1 MGSSAVN
8 QSRLSAMAT
17 DDHRFWRKYSAVN
30 ALRTIAF
37 YLLLLVLFFPFFFV
51 FAWMIEGAFKT
62 QLQNTSIPPLFIFRP
77 TMENFYTVFH
87 RNPMVRFLLNS
98 AIVGCGA
105 TLLALVFGLPA
116 AYGIARYKQ
125 KRLPVAILVARIMPG
140 ISFLVPWFIM
150 FSKLK
155 MIGSYPA
162 LILAHLLITLPM
174 TIWLMIGFFEDI
186 PKGLD
191 EAALIDGCNPFQAFL
206 RVSMP
211 LTRPGIA
218 ASAILSF
225 IFSWNNFLFSL
236 VLSSQQ
242 TRPLPVAVFFFISYT
257 QIDWGGL
264 NAAATVVTLPVL
276 VMILFIQKHMV
287 RGLTLGSV
295 KG

>member
-1 MGSSAVN
+1 MNLTTAPGLQAGSP
-8 QSRLSAMAT
+8 
-17 DDHRFWRKYSAVN
+17 HPWRKHPVVKAV
-30 ALRTIAF
+30 RTLAF
-37 YLLLLVLFFPFFFV
+37 YLFLLILFFPFFFV

-62 QLQNTSIPPLFIFRP
+62 QVQNTAIPPLFVFKP
-77 TMENFYTVFH
+77 TLDNFQTVFS
-87 RNPMVRFLLNS
+87 RNPMGQFLLNS
-98 AIVGCGA
+98 AVVGFGA

-116 AYGIARYKQ
+116 AYGIARYRQ

-150 FSKLK
+150 FSKVKLT
-155 MIGSYPA
+155 GTYLA

-186 PKGLD
+186 PKALD
-191 EAALIDGCNPFQAFL
+191 EAALIDGCNPFQAFF
-206 RVSMP
+206 RVSLP
-211 LTRPGIA
+211 LTKPGIA

-236 VLSSQQ
+236 VLSNQQ
-242 TRPLPVAVFFFISYT
+242 TRPLPVAVFSFISYT

-264 NAAATVVTLPVL
+264 NAAATIVTLPVL
-276 VMILFIQKHMV
+276 IMILFVQKHMV

>member
-1 MGSSAVN
+1 MN
-8 QSRLSAMAT
+8 AT
-17 DDHRFWRKYSAVN
+17 HVPGMPPGYHRPWRKRPAVKTI
-30 ALRTIAF
+30 RTIAF
-37 YLLLLVLFFPFFFV
+37 YGLLLILFFPFFFV

-62 QLQNTSIPPLFIFRP
+62 QVQNTAIPPLFVFKP
-77 TMENFYTVFH
+77 TLDNFQTVFS
-87 RNPMVRFLLNS
+87 RNPMARFLLNS
-98 AIVGCGA
+98 AIVGSGA

-125 KRLPVAILVARIMPG
+125 KRLPIAIQVARIMPG

-150 FSKLK
+150 FSKVKL
-155 MIGSYPA
+155 IGSYSA

-186 PKGLD
+186 PKKLD
-191 EAALIDGCNPFQAFL
+191 EAAFIDGCNPFQAFL
-206 RVSMP
+206 RVSLP
-211 LTRPGIA
+211 LTKPGIA

-236 VLSSQQ
+236 VLSSQL
-242 TRPLPVAVFFFISYT
+242 TRPLPVAVFSFISYT

-264 NAAATVVTLPVL
+264 NAAATIVTLPVL
-276 VMILFIQKHMV
+276 IMILFVQKHMV

>member
-1 MGSSAVN
+1 MDKTHTPAGPAAY
-8 QSRLSAMAT
+8 R
-17 DDHRFWRKYSAVN
+17 RPWRKHPAV
-30 ALRTIAF
+30 RTIRKAAF
-37 YLLLLVLFFPFFFV
+37 YGLLLILFFPFFFV

-62 QLQNTSIPPLFIFRP
+62 QVQNTAIPPLLVFKP
-77 TMENFYTVFH
+77 TLDNFHTVFS
-87 RNPMVRFLLNS
+87 RNPMGRFLLNS
-98 AIVGCGA
+98 AIVGSGA

-150 FSKLK
+150 FSKVKL
-155 MIGSYPA
+155 IGSYTA
-162 LILAHLLITLPM
+162 LILAHLLVTLPM

-186 PKGLD
+186 PKKLD
-191 EAALIDGCNPFQAFL
+191 EAALIDGCNPFQAFF
-206 RVSMP
+206 RVSLP
-211 LTRPGIA
+211 LTKPGIA

-242 TRPLPVAVFFFISYT
+242 TRPLPVAVFSFISYT

-264 NAAATVVTLPVL
+264 NAAATIVTLPVL
-276 VMILFIQKHMV
+276 IMILFVQKHMV

>member
-1 MGSSAVN
+1 MNPTTAPSLAAGSP
-8 QSRLSAMAT
+8 
-17 DDHRFWRKYSAVN
+17 HPWRKHPGVKAV
-30 ALRTIAF
+30 RTLAF
-37 YLLLLVLFFPFFFV
+37 YLFLLILFFPFFFV

-62 QLQNTSIPPLFIFRP
+62 QVQNTAIPPLFVFRP
-77 TMENFYTVFH
+77 TLDNFQTVFS
-87 RNPMVRFLLNS
+87 RNPMGQFLLNS
-98 AIVGCGA
+98 AVVGFGA

-116 AYGIARYKQ
+116 AYGIARYRQ

-150 FSKLK
+150 FSKVKLT
-155 MIGSYPA
+155 GTYPA

-186 PKGLD
+186 PKALD
-191 EAALIDGCNPFQAFL
+191 EAALIDGCNPFQAFF
-206 RVSMP
+206 RVSLP
-211 LTRPGIA
+211 LTKPGIA

-236 VLSSQQ
+236 VLSNQQ
-242 TRPLPVAVFFFISYT
+242 TRPLPVAVFSFISYT

-264 NAAATVVTLPVL
+264 NAAATIVTLPVL
-276 VMILFIQKHMV
+276 IMILFVQKHMV

>member
-1 MGSSAVN
+1 MNATRIPTHAV
-8 QSRLSAMAT
+8 SY
-17 DDHRFWRKYSAVN
+17 HRSWGKHPGVKAI
-30 ALRTIAF
+30 RTFSF
-37 YLLLLVLFFPFFFV
+37 YLLLLLLFFPFFFV

-62 QLQNTSIPPLFIFRP
+62 QVQNTSIPPLFVFTP
-77 TMENFYTVFH
+77 TLENFHTVFS
-87 RNPMVRFLLNS
+87 RNPMARFLLNS
-98 AIVGCGA
+98 AVVGSGA

-150 FSKLK
+150 FSKVKL
-155 MIGSYPA
+155 IGSYVA

-186 PKGLD
+186 PKKLD
-191 EAALIDGCNPFQAFL
+191 EAALIDGCNPFQAFF
-206 RVSMP
+206 RVSLP
-211 LTRPGIA
+211 LTKPGIA

-242 TRPLPVAVFFFISYT
+242 TRPLPVAVFSFISYT

-264 NAAATVVTLPVL
+264 NAAATIVTLPVL
-276 VMILFIQKHMV
+276 VMILFVQKHMV

>member
-1 MGSSAVN
+1 MNPTTAFTPPAGSPHPWPKHPLVKAV
-8 QSRLSAMAT
+8 
-17 DDHRFWRKYSAVN
+17 
-30 ALRTIAF
+30 RTLAF
-37 YLLLLVLFFPFFFV
+37 YVFLLILFFPFFFV

-62 QLQNTSIPPLFIFRP
+62 QVQNTAIPPLFVFKP
-77 TMENFYTVFH
+77 TFDNFQTVFS
-87 RNPMVRFLLNS
+87 RNPMGQFLLNS
-98 AIVGCGA
+98 AVIGFGA

-116 AYGIARYKQ
+116 AYGIARYRQ

-150 FSKLK
+150 FSKVKLV
-155 MIGSYPA
+155 GTYPA

-186 PKGLD
+186 PKALD
-191 EAALIDGCNPFQAFL
+191 EAALIDGCNPFQAFF
-206 RVSMP
+206 RVSLP
-211 LTRPGIA
+211 LTKPGIA

-236 VLSSQQ
+236 VLSNQQ
-242 TRPLPVAVFFFISYT
+242 TRPLPVAVFSFISYT

-264 NAAATVVTLPVL
+264 NAAATIVTLPVL
-276 VMILFIQKHMV
+276 IMILFVQKHMV

>member
-1 MGSSAVN
+1 MTPTTAPTLPARSP
-8 QSRLSAMAT
+8 
-17 DDHRFWRKYSAVN
+17 HPWRKHPVVKAV
-30 ALRTIAF
+30 RTLAF
-37 YLLLLVLFFPFFFV
+37 YVFLLILFFPFFFV
-51 FAWMIEGAFKT
+51 FAWMIEGALKT
-62 QLQNTSIPPLFIFRP
+62 QVQNTAIPPLFVFKP
-77 TMENFYTVFH
+77 TLDNFQTVFS
-87 RNPMVRFLLNS
+87 RNPMGRFLLNS
-98 AIVGCGA
+98 AVVGSGA

-116 AYGIARYKQ
+116 AYGIARYRQ

-150 FSKLK
+150 FSKVKL
-155 MIGSYPA
+155 IGTYPA

-186 PKGLD
+186 PKALD
-191 EAALIDGCNPFQAFL
+191 EAALIDGCNPFQAFF
-206 RVSMP
+206 RVSLP
-211 LTRPGIA
+211 LTKPGIA

-242 TRPLPVAVFFFISYT
+242 TRPLPVAVFSFISYT

-264 NAAATVVTLPVL
+264 NAAATIVTLPVL
-276 VMILFIQKHMV
+276 IMILFVQKHMV

>member
-1 MGSSAVN
+1 MNLTTAPGLQAGSP
-8 QSRLSAMAT
+8 
-17 DDHRFWRKYSAVN
+17 HPWRKHPGVKAV
-30 ALRTIAF
+30 RTLAF
-37 YLLLLVLFFPFFFV
+37 YLFLLILFFPFFFV

-62 QLQNTSIPPLFIFRP
+62 QVQNTAIPPLFVFRP
-77 TMENFYTVFH
+77 TLDNFQTVFS
-87 RNPMVRFLLNS
+87 RNPMGQFLLNS
-98 AIVGCGA
+98 AVVGFGA

-116 AYGIARYKQ
+116 AYGIARYRQ

-150 FSKLK
+150 FSKVKLT
-155 MIGSYPA
+155 GTYPA

-186 PKGLD
+186 PKALD
-191 EAALIDGCNPFQAFL
+191 EAALIDGCNPFQAFF
-206 RVSMP
+206 RVSLP
-211 LTRPGIA
+211 LTKPGIA

-236 VLSSQQ
+236 VLSNQQ
-242 TRPLPVAVFFFISYT
+242 TRPLPVAVFSFISYT

-264 NAAATVVTLPVL
+264 NAAATIVTLPVL
-276 VMILFIQKHMV
+276 IMILFVQKHMV